1 MALHISVKGHFGSS
15 GRRPVSVL
23 DDPVRVR
30 KDLENERRIT
40 RLQQVRE
47 KSSDLAR
54 KIRQDVAAEKKR
66 QIERLQRTKQDELNV
81 WREHVLAKKNQDYR
95 TAVFEVGTAHRAAQA
110 ETERNEKR
118 QQEKNDKI
126 NKCRQRAMKRNA
138 GRTQVKL
145 KSTAGVKFNAEGRAT
160 TGTQTPMAEAQPQP
174 ATEEK
179 EKDKENRETGGG
191 TNHHQSIPKRSCC
204 HDHPHCYCL
213 SSDDDEDCVDFV
225 CESSDSSIL
234 HLEDVAPSA
243 EAPNKLKKNPTVIL
257 DVNIDDVDC
266 RVINTCTGL
275 DINDRHI
282 QTNRNFSHV
291 VRPTSASSTSPR
303 RPRFTQITDL
313 VKRTEIIVRPVEAP
327 APAPVEAPAPEEP
340 APVPAPPSP
349 TKSLPRSPKKAAKAP
364 AVAAAPKRTQPAKK
378 GTKPS
383 QQQAARRTTGLKT
396 DATPAKVI
404 DAGLKRKTLPKAVNT
419 QPPAAKATQQAA
431 AQEGAPPLMQ
441 QLPPQMQQP
450 LAMQQAPQMQ
460 PPNPQQLAQ
469 YPPQQ
474 QQQQQAYPPPQ
485 QQQHAGY
492 RPAMQQQQQAAYPPP
507 LQQQYPPP
515 PLQQQQ
521 AAYAPPLQQQPAR
534 YAPPLQQQQQARYAS
549 LPLQQQARYPPP
561 PPLQQQQQAA
571 FPPPHSYA
579 AYTQSQAPYPQ
590 HSMQPMQPYAMP
602 YPAAPQHA
610 MYAQQQ
616 QAMPLPRPPST
627 AQRSSAAPSTDST
640 GTFML
645 RQPTNVHF
653 YDHNNKYHRTYEA
666 PVSSVQLNGPD
677 ARQPNAMAQALSEN
691 HLRGLREEELEQL
704 RQKCDRRGQRALE
717 REQVRRD
724 CAELTEKLEALSQ
737 QQPNLL
743 PSDANFIANHRYADL
758 AARREHKMNE
768 AMEEMLLRPA
778 IVTCPEVAATTTAAR
793 AGGRSKQ
800 PEANAINLGAQPDR
814 AAGFK
819 GSSESCCSMLLDYV
833 DDQSKQLRSDLR
845 AAESNTTKSL
855 RLKNLLDR
863 VEKIRVQLLEE
874 LKAGER
880 SSSQA
885 DKDKQVLDGIRQER
899 EDILTEKARTLNER
913 ETELVQKE
921 ALLEQRLKKFYKEQK
936 QKKSSDIEV
945 NAKDKPVIIIKVNS
959 DGTVK
964 QCKPKPKA
972 RSTAIEAAKEPAS
985 TDALPATEPQRQNSI
1000 DSNSTAYRSLPPI
1013 SYKNLQPPAS
1023 ATEGPPT
1030 QVDPMIA
1037 HYIQRLLGMTRRSVQ
1052 ELSVSS
1058 SEVPTPEPS
1067 IINVSRNM
1075 TPEGSVS
1082 VAQPEET
1089 AADRLRMERVQNFI
1103 QDNRSFVNELEDTL
1117 RSQQDKESSMQT
1129 FDQIWNK
1136 RLANKQLPATKE
1148 PAKRHKEKAQPRP
1161 SSNSRSSP
1169 TRKSVTLAPP
1179 AKRTSQSAVESQQ
1192 PPSEV
1197 HIERYAQL
1205 TENCTHRI
1213 AELTELITKVR
1224 EEKQRLVEVTLTSAS
1239 EGERL
1244 STEYLELPEG
1254 QKESQKQT
1262 QRAARSRTISDR
1274 SDNTTPSTSEALPL
1288 IKHKPTAASRDS
1300 GISESRPI
1308 TALGQV
1314 PADAEPAASTQ
1325 RRARAP
1331 PATMR
1336 RYSPQLD
1343 ADELAHELST
1353 IAEVETPGQ
1362 SHLVAATP
1370 LPKPFPN
1377 FDDYAR
1383 ELQLDLSHLDADQ
1396 SQQLKADFDELVQ
1409 AINQQCGGLNYREF
1423 PSINA
1428 YLRNVTTTRLHVE
1441 ETDQGTVTTGEL
1453 MRQLRLDSVP
1463 IEEFPDR
1470 RAYMQQLPAEQR
1482 EMIDTASLEHDS
1494 SDSFDVEKE
1503 LRQRRIIKSTVRR
1516 SDGNTEVITTQEV
1529 ASSTRRE
1536 SVPPDSTEPPN
1547 ESGIEQLTGS
1557 SLSRE
1562 FDRELQRIGV
1572 HRLSGGRSG
1581 TDRSAQDASQIGRSL
1596 NLREFLTRELLKH
1609 RVDSSD
1615 DSLKSSFLHSLVD
1628 SLSRSSSPQSPS
1640 LGHGTG
1646 ATTDRQ
1652 KTSTPRGSFQT
1663 VQEKSANGLTT
1674 QSVPSAS
1681 NSQLFSGESR
1691 ISLINYPDGTPPVP
1705 FATAVSCE
1713 LCG

>member
-1 MALHISVKGHFGSS
+1 
-15 GRRPVSVL
+15 
-23 DDPVRVR
+23 
-30 KDLENERRIT
+30 
-40 RLQQVRE
+40 
-47 KSSDLAR
+47 
-54 KIRQDVAAEKKR
+54 
-66 QIERLQRTKQDELNV
+66 
-81 WREHVLAKKNQDYR
+81 
-95 TAVFEVGTAHRAAQA
+95 
-110 ETERNEKR
+110 
-118 QQEKNDKI
+118 
-126 NKCRQRAMKRNA
+126 
-138 GRTQVKL
+138 
-145 KSTAGVKFNAEGRAT
+145 
-160 TGTQTPMAEAQPQP
+160 
-174 ATEEK
+174 
-179 EKDKENRETGGG
+179 
-191 TNHHQSIPKRSCC
+191 
-204 HDHPHCYCL
+204 
-213 SSDDDEDCVDFV
+213 
-225 CESSDSSIL
+225 
-234 HLEDVAPSA
+234 
-243 EAPNKLKKNPTVIL
+243 
-257 DVNIDDVDC
+257 
-266 RVINTCTGL
+266 
-275 DINDRHI
+275 
-282 QTNRNFSHV
+282 
-291 VRPTSASSTSPR
+291 
-303 RPRFTQITDL
+303 
-313 VKRTEIIVRPVEAP
+313 
-327 APAPVEAPAPEEP
+327 
-340 APVPAPPSP
+340 
-349 TKSLPRSPKKAAKAP
+349 
-364 AVAAAPKRTQPAKK
+364 
-378 GTKPS
+378 
-383 QQQAARRTTGLKT
+383 
-396 DATPAKVI
+396 
-404 DAGLKRKTLPKAVNT
+404 
-419 QPPAAKATQQAA
+419 
-431 AQEGAPPLMQ
+431 
-441 QLPPQMQQP
+441 
-450 LAMQQAPQMQ
+450 
-460 PPNPQQLAQ
+460 
-469 YPPQQ
+469 
-474 QQQQQAYPPPQ
+474 
-485 QQQHAGY
+485 
-492 RPAMQQQQQAAYPPP
+492 
-507 LQQQYPPP
+507 
-515 PLQQQQ
+515 
-521 AAYAPPLQQQPAR
+521 
-534 YAPPLQQQQQARYAS
+534 
-549 LPLQQQARYPPP
+549 
-561 PPLQQQQQAA
+561 
-571 FPPPHSYA
+571 
-579 AYTQSQAPYPQ
+579 
-590 HSMQPMQPYAMP
+590 MQPMQPYAMP
-602 YPAAPQHA
+602 YPAPPAHSV
-610 MYAQQQ
+610 YSQQQ
-616 QAMPLPRPPST
+616 PAMPLPLPLPRPP

-653 YDHNNKYHRTYEA
+653 YDHNNKYHRSYEA
-666 PVSSVQLNGPD
+666 PVNSVQLNGPD
-677 ARQPNAMAQALSEN
+677 PRQPNAMAQALDEN
-691 HLRGLREEELEQL
+691 HLRVLREEELEQL
-704 RQKCDRRGQRALE
+704 RQKCDKRGQRALE

-743 PSDANFIANHRYADL
+743 PSDDNFIANHRYADL

-778 IVTCPEVAATTTAAR
+778 IVTCPEVAAKTTAAR
-793 AGGRSKQ
+793 AGGRTAKL

-845 AAESNTTKSL
+845 AAESNTSKSV

-880 SSSQA
+880 SSSHA
-885 DKDKQVLDGIRQER
+885 DKDKQVLDAIRQER
-899 EDILTEKARTLNER
+899 EDILAEKARTLNER

-945 NAKDKPVIIIKVNS
+945 NARDKPVIIIKVNS

-985 TDALPATEPQRQNSI
+985 TEALPATEPQRQNSI

-1013 SYKNLQPPAS
+1013 SYKNVDPPAS

-1089 AADRLRMERVQNFI
+1089 VADGLRMERVQNFI

-1129 FDQIWNK
+1129 FDKIWNK

-1161 SSNSRSSP
+1161 SSSNRSSP

-1179 AKRTSQSAVESQQ
+1179 AKRTSQSAVASQQ
-1192 PPSEV
+1192 QPADG

-1213 AELTELITKVR
+1213 AELTDLITKVR

-1244 STEYLELPEG
+1244 STEYLELPAVQE
-1254 QKESQKQT
+1254 QPQKQT

-1288 IKHKPTAASRDS
+1288 TKNKSTAASRDS

-1314 PADAEPAASTQ
+1314 PADAEPAATTH
-1325 RRARAP
+1325 RRGRAP

-1336 RYSPQLD
+1336 RYSPQLN

-1370 LPKPFPN
+1370 VPKPFPN

-1441 ETDQGTVTTGEL
+1441 ETDQAIVTTGEL

-1470 RAYMQQLPAEQR
+1470 RTYMQQLPAEQR
-1482 EMIDTASLEHDS
+1482 EMIDTASLEHNS

-1516 SDGNTEVITTQEV
+1516 SDGHTEVITTQEV

-1562 FDRELQRIGV
+1562 LDHELQRIGV
-1572 HRLSGGRSG
+1572 QWNTLGRQRQRDSSSGASSPDSHPSRLRGGRSV
-1581 TDRSAQDASQIGRSL
+1581 TSVRASDRSAQDASQIGRTL

-1609 RVDSSD
+1609 CVDSSD

-1674 QSVPSAS
+1674 QSVPLPSAS

-1705 FATAVSCE
+1705 FGSVQQEQSGSREQQQSGSRATQQPQIVRATSSTDAPTQTTLGSWE
-1713 LCG
+1713 TKLKAASKSPRK